1 MTRPEPPVVLS
12 KAGYEIEIED
22 DFDAPRLDRRI
33 WLPNYLPHWSSRSA
47 SAARYVLTD
56 GTLRLLIEADQPPWC
71 PEFDSWLRVS
81 SLQTGVWA
89 GPVGGS
95 VGQHRFRN
103 GLVVREEQRPAS
115 LYTPQYGLFE
125 ARVKAIDD
133 PDSMVA
139 FWMIGYE
146 DEPQRSAEICICE
159 IFGRDV
165 TPVDAAIG
173 MGLHPFGD
181 PTIVD
186 EFDAPRLP
194 IDAREFHTYAA
205 EWTPGYVA
213 FYVDDRL
220 VKVVR
225 QSPDYPMQ
233 FMLSAYEFA
242 NGPDLPSPA
251 ERYPKAFV
259 VDWFRGYRRRD

>member
-1 MTRPEPPVVLS
+1 MIVV
-12 KAGYEIEIED
+12 ED
-22 DFDAPRLDRRI
+22 EFDDPSLDQRI

-47 SAARYVLTD
+47 SAARYLLTE
-56 GTLRLLIEADQPPWC
+56 GTLRLLIEPGQAPWC
-71 PEFDSWLRVS
+71 PEFDGWLRVS
-81 SLQTGVWA
+81 SLQTGAWA
-89 GPVGGS
+89 GPVGS
-95 VGQHRFRN
+95 SAGQHRFRS
-103 GLVVREEQRPAS
+103 GLVVREEQPPVS

-125 ARVKAIDD
+125 ARLKAIDD

-139 FWMIGYE
+139 LWMIGYE
-146 DEPQRSAEICICE
+146 DEPRRSAEICICE
-159 IFGRDV
+159 IFGREM
-165 TPVDAAIG
+165 TAVDTAIG
-173 MGLHPFGD
+173 MGVRAFGD

-205 EWTPGYVA
+205 EWTPGHVA

-220 VKVVR
+220 VRVVH

-242 NGPDLPSPA
+242 DGPDLPSPA
-251 ERYPKAFV
+251 ESYPKAFV
-259 VDWFRGYRRRD
+259 VDWFRGYRRRA